1 MSKGEADCFVH
12 ICVLSN
18 SVKIDIRKLSYMFM
32 CMAVSR
38 KDVGKKAVLT
48 SGHS

>member
-18 SVKIDIRKLSYMFM
+18 SVKIDTRKLSYMYM
-32 CMAVSR
+32 YRAVSR
-38 KDVGKKAVLT
+38 KVVEKKAVLT